1 VNAFVPS
8 GGDAPLRVA
17 VVGHTNT
24 GKTSLLRT
32 LARDAAFGEVADSPS
47 TTRHVE
53 AAALLVDGRA
63 VLELYD
69 TPGLED
75 AVALRDY
82 LERLGEN
89 GPRTDGFARIER
101 FLGTREASLRFEQ
114 EAKVLR
120 QVIASHAALYVIDVR
135 DPVLEKHRDELALL
149 ADCARPV
156 LPVLNFVAAPQT
168 RIPAWRE
175 ALSRL
180 GLHAVVSFDTV
191 APPADG
197 DAQLFGKL
205 ATLLDA
211 EAPRLR
217 RLVEDRERHQAQR
230 REASMRIVAEMLIDV
245 AALRVTSPPDDAA
258 SQTHE
263 GRLRDAVRA
272 REARCVTELLALY
285 GFRAGDVSELALP
298 DWRARLEH
306 DLFSAAALTEMG
318 VEMGKGVAAG
328 AAAGAAVDLATGGL
342 SLGAGTL
349 VGAAVGGLWQTAERF
364 GGRLLG
370 QFRGMRELTV
380 DDAILRLL
388 ALRQQWLMTALA
400 RRGHAAQ
407 QPLQREAVADDPL
420 RKGALPAPLREARSH
435 PEWSAIGANHH
446 DTARRHAV
454 ITALASWLGEN
465 APPPG

>member
-1 VNAFVPS
+1 MTALP
-8 GGDAPLRVA
+8 AAAATPPLRVA

-53 AAALLVDGRA
+53 AAALLVDGQA

-82 LERLGEN
+82 LERLDEPGT
-89 GPRTDGFARIER
+89 RTDGLARIER

-120 QVIASHAALYVIDVR
+120 QVLASHAALYVIDVR
-135 DPVLEKHRDELALL
+135 DPVLDKHRDELALL

-180 GLHAVVSFDTV
+180 GLHAVVGFDTV
-191 APPADG
+191 APPEDG
-197 DAQLFGKL
+197 DEQLFGKL

-211 EAPRLR
+211 QAPRLQA
-217 RLVEDRERHQAQR
+217 LVQDRARHRDQR
-230 REASMRIVAEMLIDV
+230 REAAGRIVAEMLVDV
-245 AALRVTSPPDDAA
+245 AALRVVSPPDVEAT
-258 SQTHE
+258 QTNE
-263 GRLRDAVRA
+263 ARLRDAVRS
-272 REARCVTELLALY
+272 RERRCVDALLALY
-285 GFRAGDVSELALP
+285 GFRASDMADTELP
-298 DWRARLEH
+298 DWQARLDH
-306 DLFSAAALTEMG
+306 DLFSPEALTDMG
-318 VEMGKGVAAG
+318 LEVGKGVAAG

-342 SLGAGTL
+342 SLGTGTL

-370 QFRGMRELTV
+370 QWRGMRELTV
-380 DDAILRLL
+380 EDAILRLL
-388 ALRQQWLMTALA
+388 ALRQQWLTQALA

-407 QPLQREAVADDPL
+407 APLQRETIAHDTL

-435 PEWSAIGANHH
+435 PEWSAMAAGHQDNH
-446 DTARRHAV
+446 RRQAAIDAV
-454 ITALASWLGEN
+454 AAWLRE
-465 APPPG
+465 PQP